1 MAEKKQIW
9 RRIQDVL
16 ALKVEMQQ
24 LMMEAASTPSFCITC
39 CISAPLAGTLC
50 QERSVSFLLLVGLIT
65 VQAVPSSRCGCKT
78 AHAISP
84 QLLSSKNRLP
94 VFIVFWALWRCRN
107 PAGSAK
113 NKPRSRSLC
122 AQWEKTHAP
131 LTLHANPDVMCM
143 CMHALFDA
151 MCMACTL
158 LTAKP

>member
-24 LMMEAASTPSFCITC
+24 LRMEAASTPSFCITC

-84 QLLSSKNRLP
+84 QLLCHLRIDFL
-94 VFIVFWALWRCRN
+94 F
-107 PAGSAK
+107 
-113 NKPRSRSLC
+113 SLC
-122 AQWEKTHAP
+122 SGLSGGVVTQQAQPRT
-131 LTLHANPDVMCM
+131 NQDPDRCVLSGRKHMHHSPCTQIQM
-143 CMHALFDA
+143 LCACACMHCL
-151 MCMACTL
+151 MRCVWHVRC
-158 LTAKP
+158 